1 MRLSLIVLLLLGCCW
16 GRAGRAQKLP
26 APIAITNVTVL
37 PMSRQAVLPGQT
49 VLIEQ
54 GKIQKIG
61 PVGQL
66 KIPANAVVVNGK
78 GKYLLPGLV
87 DMHAH
92 LPGAEGTRHS
102 LGNYFA
108 LNLASGVTGLRSMR
122 GDASHLRWR
131 DSLRRSSAPASHLYL
146 ATPVFTRDK
155 AYAARQALPLLRRY
169 QASGYDF
176 VKYLGGMTA
185 PQYDSLLADARSV
198 GLKVAGHAPRSGLRG
213 AVAARM
219 ASIEHIEAFA
229 EAYQRDSVEFKQ
241 LAAQIAANHLFTCP
255 DLFWYEATGLQYSLE
270 RLQQLP
276 GLAYVAPELRRDW
289 QAWGE
294 AKRQQLQPAG
304 VSTAAHAQLTA
315 TLRAYRQAFRLM
327 HEAGVQ
333 FLVSPGDG
341 PYVVPGFGMAE
352 ELELFVGHGLS
363 PYEALRAATYNAAAW
378 FGETAQRGTVE
389 SGKAADLVLL
399 DANPLENIA
408 NVRRVHGVVLA
419 GRWLPASQLLA
430 AKPAAAPTGR

>member
-1 MRLSLIVLLLLGCCW
+1 MRIITLVLLSIGCGW
-16 GRAGRAQKLP
+16 GPTAWAQKP
-26 APIAITNVTVL
+26 SVPVAITNVAVL
-37 PMSRQAVLPGQT
+37 PMNRQLLLPGQT
-49 VLIEQ
+49 VLVEH
-54 GKIQKIG
+54 GRIQKIG
-61 PVGQL
+61 PAGQV
-66 KIPANAVVVNGK
+66 KIPTNAVVVDGSGK
-78 GKYLLPGLV
+78 FLLPGLV

-92 LPGAEGTRHS
+92 LPGSEGTRHPLS
-102 LGNYFA
+102 EYFA

-131 DSLRRSSAPASHLYL
+131 DSLRRTAVPAPHLYL

-155 AYAARQALPLLRRY
+155 PYAASRALPLLRRY

-185 PQYDSLLADARSV
+185 TQYDSLLVDARRV

-229 EAYQRDSVEFKQ
+229 DAYQRDSVEFKQ
-241 LAAQIAANHLFTCP
+241 LAAQMAANHQFTCP

-270 RLQQLP
+270 RLERLP
-276 GLAYVAPELRRDW
+276 GLAYVAPNLHREW

-304 VSTAAHAQLTA
+304 VSTVAHAQLLA

-378 FGETAQRGTVE
+378 FGETSQRGTVE
-389 SGKAADLVLL
+389 PGKAADLVLL
-399 DANPLENIA
+399 DANPLEDIA

-419 GRWLPASQLLA
+419 GQWLPVSQLL
-430 AKPAAAPTGR
+430 PATPAGR

>member
-1 MRLSLIVLLLLGCCW
+1 
-16 GRAGRAQKLP
+16 
-26 APIAITNVTVL
+26 VL
-37 PMSRQAVLPGQT
+37 PRQT
-49 VLIEQ
+49 VLIEN
-54 GKIQKIG
+54 GKIRAIG
-61 PVGQL
+61 DAGKVRL
-66 KIPANAVVVNGK
+66 PAGTATVDGT
-78 GKYLLPGLV
+78 GKYLLPGLI

-92 LPGAEGTRHS
+92 LPGKEGTAH
-102 LGNYFA
+102 LLDAYFR
-108 LNLASGVTGLRSMR
+108 LNLACGVTGLRSMR

-131 DSLRRSSAPASHLYL
+131 DSLRRNASPAPHLYL
-146 ATPVFTRDK
+146 ATPFFTRRDK
-155 AYAARQALPLLRRY
+155 PYAASRALPLLRGY

-185 PQYDSLLADARSV
+185 PQYDSLLADARQV

-241 LAAQIAANHLFTCP
+241 LAAQMAANHLFTCP
-255 DLFWYEATGLQYSLE
+255 DLFWYEATGLQYSLD
-270 RLQQLP
+270 RLQHQP
-276 GLAYVAPELRRDW
+276 GIAYVAPGLRRDW

-294 AKRQQLQPAG
+294 AESQLLLPAG
-304 VSTAAHAQLTA
+304 VPSAAHTQLTV
-315 TLRAYRQAFRLM
+315 TLHAYRQAFRLM

-352 ELELFVGHGLS
+352 ELELLVGHGLS

-378 FGETAQRGTVE
+378 FGETARRGAVAP
-389 SGKAADLVLL
+389 GQAADLVLL
-399 DANPLENIA
+399 DANPLENVA

-419 GRWLPASQLLA
+419 GQWLPASQLLPA
-430 AKPAAAPTGR
+430 QPAATPVGR

>member
-1 MRLSLIVLLLLGCCW
+1 MRFLTIVLLLISYGC
-16 GRAGRAQKLP
+16 GLAGRAQTLP
-26 APIAITNVTVL
+26 VPVVITNVTVL
-37 PMSRQAVLPGQT
+37 PMSRPGLLPGQT

-54 GKIQKIG
+54 GQIRKIG
-61 PVGQL
+61 PAGKL
-66 KIPANAVVVNGK
+66 KIPANAVVVDGR

-92 LPGAEGTRHS
+92 LPGAEGTRHA
-102 LGNYFA
+102 LADYFA

-131 DSLRRSSAPASHLYL
+131 DSLRRNASLAPHLYL

-155 AYAARQALPLLRRY
+155 PYAASRALPLLRRY
-169 QASGYDF
+169 EASGYDF

-185 PQYDSLLADARSV
+185 TQYDSLLADARRV

-229 EAYQRDSVEFKQ
+229 EAYQHDSVEFKQ
-241 LAAQIAANHLFTCP
+241 LAAQMAANQLFTCP
-255 DLFWYEATGLQYSLE
+255 DLFWYEATGLQYSLD
-270 RLQQLP
+270 RLQHQP
-276 GLAYVAPELRRDW
+276 GIGYVAPGLRRDW
-289 QAWGE
+289 QGWGE
-294 AKRQQLQPAG
+294 AKTQLLLPAG
-304 VSTAAHAQLTA
+304 VPSAAHAQLTA
-315 TLRAYRQAFRLM
+315 TLHAYRQAFRLM

-352 ELELFVGHGLS
+352 ELELLVGHGLS

-378 FGETAQRGTVE
+378 FGETAKRGTVE
-389 SGKAADLVLL
+389 PGKAADLVLL

-408 NVRRVHGVVLA
+408 SVRRVHGVILA
-419 GRWLPASQLLA
+419 GQWLPASQLLP
-430 AKPAAAPTGR
+430 AKPAATPAGR